1 MSAHSQSAIAESSTE
16 SSRTLANEMMKI
28 HLGRHVYGLA
38 AIAFSIITLVWHDF
52 NTWQQIRSLGS
63 VPHREILVYI
73 AAAIELFGGLA
84 IQWPRTARAGAVA
97 LGAVY
102 LIFALLWVPH
112 IVKEPLI
119 FDRWGNFFE
128 QFSLVSAAPI
138 ICATIGPSKSQ
149 QAVRAG
155 RAGYILFGVC
165 VISFTLEQLFYL
177 SGTAAFV
184 PKWIPPGQMFWAIT
198 TTIAFALAAIAL
210 LSGRSALLASQ
221 LLTAMIIGFGLL
233 VWLPALFADP
243 HKLINWAG
251 NAQNLAIAG
260 AAWIV
265 ADFLNRSPSG
275 TQ

>member
-1 MSAHSQSAIAESSTE
+1 MSAHNQSAIAVSSGTE
-16 SSRTLANEMMKI
+16 STRTLTSEMMKI

-38 AIAFSIITLVWHDF
+38 AIAFGTITLVWHDF
-52 NTWQQIRSLGS
+52 NTWQQIRALGT

-73 AAAIELFGGLA
+73 AAAIELFGGVA
-84 IQWPRTARAGAVA
+84 IQWPGTARAGALA
-97 LGAVY
+97 LGAIY

-128 QFSLVSAAPI
+128 QFSLVSAAVI
-138 ICATIGPSKSQ
+138 VYASVDLSGSQ
-149 QAVRAG
+149 RTARAG
-155 RAGYILFGVC
+155 RVGYILFGVC
-165 VISFTLEQLFYL
+165 VVSFTLEQLVYL
-177 SGTAAFV
+177 RGTAAFV
-184 PKWIPPGQMFWAIT
+184 PNWIPPGQMFWAVT
-198 TTIAFALAAIAL
+198 TTIAFALAAVAL
-210 LSGRSALLASQ
+210 LSGRSSLLASL

-233 VWLPALFADP
+233 VWLPAPLADP

-265 ADFLNRSPSG
+265 ADFLSQNRSL
-275 TQ
+275 